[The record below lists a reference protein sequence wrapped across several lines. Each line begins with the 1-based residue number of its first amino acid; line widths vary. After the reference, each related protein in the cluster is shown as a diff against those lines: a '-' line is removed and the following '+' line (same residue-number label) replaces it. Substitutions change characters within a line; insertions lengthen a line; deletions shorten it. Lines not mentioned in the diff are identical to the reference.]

1 MEALLAAIDQ
11 SVPMAYLPVK
21 FDSSDGP
28 CWRNMKWLV
37 WALKVNE
44 GLTGLGLNGNILQ
57 LTGMNWLIAALEF
70 NKRLTSLSLRDTG
83 LESAGFDLLMYALQ
97 HNTSLTSLSLYGN
110 RFYAWQML
118 HLGEV
123 VKLDDRLVSYADGE
137 LVRCGVSVDDD
148 LDAQLKAV
156 LSKTALHSRAS
167 CGAEKPTGVALP
179 AISRSGSE
187 SLSATSAAKVEELQT
202 ELANERASLNRER
215 EASAAACARAE
226 GAEAASSRCQIE
238 LVAMRVKL
246 NLACKKHGDER
257 SNSARLLIE
266 LNTELEKVKNELA
279 DLQVDIAKIRGDH
292 DAVSALS
299 LEHLEQLEAEALE
312 YHARIRR
319 RRITMALEQ
328 EKNNHCIVCF
338 EAPRNATLVP
348 CGHLVCCFPCASRL
362 PASISAPRCCPTC
375 RSPIAQIIKTYG

>member
-1 MEALLAAIDQ
+1 
-11 SVPMAYLPVK
+11 
-21 FDSSDGP
+21 
-28 CWRNMKWLV
+28 
-37 WALKVNE
+37 
-44 GLTGLGLNGNILQ
+44 
-57 LTGMNWLIAALEF
+57 
-70 NKRLTSLSLRDTG
+70 
-83 LESAGFDLLMYALQ
+83 
-97 HNTSLTSLSLYGN
+97 
-110 RFYAWQML
+110 ML

-179 AISRSGSE
+179 AISRSGSEVLAIPQTARQAELE